1 MVDFRSNTFRMS
13 NFVNVNGQLRFE
25 LTDEE
30 VMQVVSILNGIVG
43 QRGQTARSIKEGLVW
58 ADDEKNEKA
67 EKPKASKGFKDLGEP
82 VEIIGTCTIYPDRM
96 MRHYEAEKVGRKFIT
111 DGEKAAIKLKAK
123 DEFGAKWDKDNRA
136 LVFDTDEHFEAFKK
150 YQREY
155 VAAHPYT
162 EK

>member
-30 VMQVVSILNGIVG
+30 VMQVVSILNGMVG
-43 QRGQTARSIKEGLVW
+43 QRGQTAHEIKSGLVFEDDKKAK
-58 ADDEKNEKA
+58 AD
-67 EKPKASKGFKDLGEP
+67 KPKASKGFKDLGEP
-82 VEIIGTCTIYPDRM
+82 VEIIGICTIYPDRM
-96 MRHYEAEKVGRKFIT
+96 MRHFEAEKVGRKFIT
-111 DGEKAAIKLKAK
+111 DGEKAAIKLTAK

-155 VAAHPYT
+155 VATHPHE